1 MMIASQ
7 EIVVQIIVEAQTM
20 IPMEVV
26 TQEVQITEQAE
37 AALQAEAQTAEQA
50 EALLQVE
57 AQITEQVEA
66 AQEAAV
72 QAVQVHQTQLN
83 QQLLVYQLIKMM
95 GKNNN
100 YGGTFA

>member
-1 MMIASQ
+1 MEQ
-7 EIVVQIIVEAQTM
+7 VEAL
-20 IPMEVV
+20 
-26 TQEVQITEQAE
+26 
-37 AALQAEAQTAEQA
+37 LQAEAQTAEQA

-57 AQITEQVEA
+57 AQEA
-66 AQEAAV
+66 
-72 QAVQVHQTQLN
+72 AVQVHQTQLN

>member
-1 MMIASQ
+1 MMTALQ
-7 EIVVQIIVEAQTM
+7 EILVQIKVEAQTM
-20 IPMEVV
+20 ITMEVV

-37 AALQAEAQTAEQA
+37 AVLQAEAQTAEQV

-66 AQEAAV
+66 AQEA
-72 QAVQVHQTQLN
+72 AVQVHQTQLN

>member
-1 MMIASQ
+1 MEQ
-7 EIVVQIIVEAQTM
+7 VEAL
-20 IPMEVV
+20 
-26 TQEVQITEQAE
+26 
-37 AALQAEAQTAEQA
+37 LQAEAQTAEQV

-57 AQITEQVEA
+57 AQEA
-66 AQEAAV
+66 
-72 QAVQVHQTQLN
+72 AVQVHQTQLN

>member
-1 MMIASQ
+1 MFFYY
-7 EIVVQIIVEAQTM
+7 VEADVH
-20 IPMEVV
+20 E
-26 TQEVQITEQAE
+26 EVQITEQAE

>member
-1 MMIASQ
+1 M
-7 EIVVQIIVEAQTM
+7 
-20 IPMEVV
+20 
-26 TQEVQITEQAE
+26 EQAE
-37 AALQAEAQTAEQA
+37 AVLQAEAQTAEQA

-66 AQEAAV
+66 
-72 QAVQVHQTQLN
+72 AVQVHQTQLN

>member
-1 MMIASQ
+1 
-7 EIVVQIIVEAQTM
+7 
-20 IPMEVV
+20 
-26 TQEVQITEQAE
+26 
-37 AALQAEAQTAEQA
+37 
-50 EALLQVE
+50 VE

-66 AQEAAV
+66 AQEA
-72 QAVQVHQTQLN
+72 AVQVHQTQLN

>member
-1 MMIASQ
+1 MTQ
-7 EIVVQIIVEAQTM
+7 EVRNSEQADAVLNEEAQTSEQAEAVLHVEAQT
-20 IPMEVV
+20 
-26 TQEVQITEQAE
+26 A
-37 AALQAEAQTAEQA
+37 
-50 EALLQVE
+50 
-57 AQITEQVEA
+57 EQVEA

>member
-1 MMIASQ
+1 MEQ
-7 EIVVQIIVEAQTM
+7 VEAL
-20 IPMEVV
+20 
-26 TQEVQITEQAE
+26 
-37 AALQAEAQTAEQA
+37 LQAEAQTAEEA

-57 AQITEQVEA
+57 AQEA
-66 AQEAAV
+66 
-72 QAVQVHQTQLN
+72 AVQVHQTQLN

>member
-1 MMIASQ
+1 MVHQYKNNGYNIVLDVNSGAIHVVDDVTYDVIELFEDNSAK
-7 EIVVQIIVEAQTM
+7 EIIEK
-20 IPMEVV
+20 
-26 TQEVQITEQAE
+26 
-37 AALQAEAQTAEQA
+37 L
-50 EALLQVE
+50 VE

-66 AQEAAV
+66 VQEAAV

>member
-1 MMIASQ
+1 METKDIAQ
-7 EIVVQIIVEAQTM
+7 KI
-20 IPMEVV
+20 
-26 TQEVQITEQAE
+26 
-37 AALQAEAQTAEQA
+37 AAAANDKK
-50 EALLQVE
+50 

-66 AQEAAV
+66 VQEAAV

>member
-1 MMIASQ
+1 M
-7 EIVVQIIVEAQTM
+7 EAQTA
-20 IPMEVV
+20 
-26 TQEVQITEQAE
+26 EQAE
-37 AALQAEAQTAEQA
+37 AALQAEAQTVEQVEALLQAEAQPAEQA

-57 AQITEQVEA
+57 AHEA
-66 AQEAAV
+66 
-72 QAVQVHQTQLN
+72 AVQVHQTQLN

>member
-1 MMIASQ
+1 
-7 EIVVQIIVEAQTM
+7 M

-26 TQEVQITEQAE
+26 TQEVLITDQAE
-37 AALQAEAQTAEQA
+37 AVLQAEAQTAEQAEAALQA

>member
-1 MMIASQ
+1 MNVRDLLRVQMLLLHVEVPIPVQ
-7 EIVVQIIVEAQTM
+7 VVHA
-20 IPMEVV
+20 VV
-26 TQEVQITEQAE
+26 LLMKELA
-37 AALQAEAQTAEQA
+37 A

>member
-1 MMIASQ
+1 M
-7 EIVVQIIVEAQTM
+7 
-20 IPMEVV
+20 
-26 TQEVQITEQAE
+26 EQAE
-37 AALQAEAQTAEQA
+37 AVLQAEAQTAEQA

-66 AQEAAV
+66 AQET
-72 QAVQVHQTQLN
+72 AVQVHQTQLN

>member
-1 MMIASQ
+1 M
-7 EIVVQIIVEAQTM
+7 
-20 IPMEVV
+20 
-26 TQEVQITEQAE
+26 
-37 AALQAEAQTAEQA
+37 
-50 EALLQVE
+50 E

>member
-1 MMIASQ
+1 M
-7 EIVVQIIVEAQTM
+7 
-20 IPMEVV
+20 
-26 TQEVQITEQAE
+26 EQAE
-37 AALQAEAQTAEQA
+37 AVLQAEAQTAEQA

-57 AQITEQVEA
+57 AQTVEQAEALLQVEAQTVEQAEA
-66 AQEAAV
+66 AQEA
-72 QAVQVHQTQLN
+72 AVQVHQTQLN

>member
-1 MMIASQ
+1 MLLY
-7 EIVVQIIVEAQTM
+7 E
-20 IPMEVV
+20 EVL
-26 TQEVQITEQAE
+26 ISDQAE
-37 AALQAEAQTAEQA
+37 AV
-50 EALLQVE
+50 LQVE

>member
-1 MMIASQ
+1 
-7 EIVVQIIVEAQTM
+7 
-20 IPMEVV
+20 ME
-26 TQEVQITEQAE
+26 
-37 AALQAEAQTAEQA
+37 QAEAQTAEQA

-72 QAVQVHQTQLN
+72 QVHQTQLN